1 MSQPTRKNESV
12 HPAPMKNLQA
22 HQAFM
27 DQLAAAMDT
36 EGSDGVVSVGLFD
49 IDWFGKTNDDHGRDV
64 GDSVIRE
71 LSSHLAAAVKG
82 RGSVHRYGGDAFAVL
97 LPGVEKEEA
106 FLLLESARATFA
118 EPRVVEAGARSVE
131 LGVGVSAGLASS
143 PDDSADPPI
152 LMRKASEA
160 LYRAKVGGR
169 NKVCLAR
176 EERMVTKTS
185 HYAQGQ
191 LHGLSRLAKRKGVG
205 EAVMLRE
212 ALDDLLRKYNS

>member
-1 MSQPTRKNESV
+1 MDSAARQIDAQP
-12 HPAPMKNLQA
+12 PAPVKNLQA
-22 HQAFM
+22 YEAFLRL
-27 DQLAAAMDT
+27 LAGAMDS
-36 EGSDGVVSVGLFD
+36 EGADGVVSVGLFD
-49 IDWFGKTNDDHGRDV
+49 IDWFGKVNEEHGRET
-64 GDSVIRE
+64 GDALIAA
-71 LSSHLAAAVKG
+71 LSEHLGETADG

-97 LPGVEKEEA
+97 LPGMEKEEA
-106 FLLLESARATFA
+106 FLLLEAARASFA
-118 EPRVVEAGARSVE
+118 EPRVVGSGNQSVE
-131 LGVGVSAGLASS
+131 LRIGVSAGLASS

-191 LHGLSRLAKRKGVG
+191 LYGLSRLAKRKGVG
-205 EAVMLRE
+205 EAVLLRE